1 MAVTR
6 VVAAQ
11 SGAGRDEHG
20 NRIITIGRP
29 WPGTCWTTFHP
40 EERITLE
47 EIKAVPAV
55 SPAVLAEAAGI
66 TLGYY
71 HDAMDWSTKII
82 EAGLL
87 IGAGAD
93 LSQLRYWIGV
103 GRDRRAIPQHA
114 AR

>member
-1 MAVTR
+1 MARRPPPDRIAVAR
-6 VVAAQ
+6 VSGIAKRYVNAEPIDVHAA
-11 SGAGRDEHG
+11 
-20 NRIITIGRP
+20 
-29 WPGTCWTTFHP
+29 F
-40 EERITLE
+40 E

-82 EAGLL
+82 EAGPL
-87 IGAGAD
+87 IGVGAD

-103 GRDRRAIPQHA
+103 GRDRRAIPHHA